1 MKKPFEILIGVAGI
15 LLFAAA
21 VYCGWFWLQRGTKSH
36 SAEEL
41 AQIALT
47 ASSAE
52 GSAVGS
58 VQQQS
63 AAAGSVQ
70 QSSAAMGSVQ
80 QQSAAVGLVQLGAPA
95 IPQMRKVLRESQST
109 EVRAQM
115 ILGLAQQ
122 WDLDSMPA
130 FLAAMDDPS
139 PLIRGRAEM
148 AVKKILTTVGDYRA
162 DDPPEKRRLALQ
174 AVRKKWD
181 AMRASPRYPVYQER
195 AKAMRR

>member
-1 MKKPFEILIGVAGI
+1 
-15 LLFAAA
+15 
-21 VYCGWFWLQRGTKSH
+21 
-36 SAEEL
+36 
-41 AQIALT
+41 
-47 ASSAE
+47 
-52 GSAVGS
+52 
-58 VQQQS
+58 
-63 AAAGSVQ
+63 
-70 QSSAAMGSVQ
+70 
-80 QQSAAVGLVQLGAPA
+80 
-95 IPQMRKVLRESQST
+95 MRKVLSESQST

-148 AVKKILTTVGDYRA
+148 AVKKFLISVGDYRA
-162 DDPPEKRRLALQ
+162 DDPPEQRRLALQ

-181 AMRASPRYPVYQER
+181 AMRASPRYPSYQER